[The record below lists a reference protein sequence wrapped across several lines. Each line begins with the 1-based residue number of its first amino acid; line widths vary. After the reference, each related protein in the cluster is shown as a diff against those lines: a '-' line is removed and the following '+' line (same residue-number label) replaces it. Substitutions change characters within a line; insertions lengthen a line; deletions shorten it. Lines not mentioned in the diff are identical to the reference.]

1 MTNKTFTWSYHLK
14 LVLFYKA
21 LTGTNTNICKYK
33 YMQNNCYF
41 NLIDK
46 KVSMKQFV
54 DSHTLGVPHYLNST
68 KARSSKKL

>member
-46 KVSMKQFV
+46 KVSMK
-54 DSHTLGVPHYLNST
+54 
-68 KARSSKKL
+68 